1 MGIIMVGFV
10 RLRFAAVAV
19 IAAAIMAFT
28 TASGWA
34 FSQQTLGPGGN
45 GNYNFDYS
53 DPDRQAA
60 TGQGTRPSDSN
71 SPGFHFSVQQGQ
83 TGPFGG
89 FQSGNRSFGNSGNAT
104 APDYYSRPL
113 GNGN

>member
-1 MGIIMVGFV
+1 MARTV
-10 RLRFAAVAV
+10 RIRFAAIAM
-19 IAAAIMAFT
+19 IAAAIIAST

-34 FSQQTLGPGGN
+34 FSQQTLGPGES
-45 GNYNFDYS
+45 GNYNFNYS
-53 DPDRQAA
+53 DPDHQ
-60 TGQGTRPSDSN
+60 TTTSTRPSDSN

-83 TGPFGG
+83 TGPFG

-104 APDYYSRPL
+104 APDYYSRPP